1 MLKTNET
8 TIIKKMHQHFNPEF
22 AQLKTEIQAYHPDL
36 DVDNLTKAYE
46 FGLKAHMHQRRYSG
60 EPYFEHCL
68 NVALILAGL
77 RMDTTT
83 IISGLLHDVVEDT
96 DVTEEELI
104 SQFGDTV
111 GMLVN
116 GVTKISS
123 LKFMSKETRQAE
135 TFRKMLLSM
144 ADDIRVIIIKFAD
157 RLHNMRTLEHVPE
170 KKRPRIALET
180 RDVYAPLAHRLGIAR
195 IKDEL
200 EDLAFKHLDTKSY
213 TEIVEQVTL
222 SEDDRHAYIDSV
234 TKPVSKELKKNN
246 IDAEIYGRP
255 KTFSSIYSK
264 MQRRQRPFEEIYDL
278 MAIRIIVDKLEEC
291 YYALGL
297 VHSLFMPV
305 YDRFKDY
312 IAMPKI
318 NGYQSLHTTVIG
330 TSGKMVEIQIRT
342 KAMHQLAENGIAA
355 HWKYKEGI
363 KNTTQFEK
371 HISWVRDLL
380 ERQITEEDAGEFME
394 DLKIDLFQDEVFVF
408 SPRGDLY
415 KLPRGSTPIDFA
427 YGVHTNIGNQ
437 CIAAKINGKIAPLRT
452 KLKSGQQVEIITS
465 QNQKPSQ
472 DWLSYIKTSKARHW
486 IKKIVREEQQAQTM
500 QIGDE
505 ILLKYLKKHK
515 LNYGSPQFLEIIPKL
530 GYQNIDNLKVAI
542 GSGEVVL
549 ETIAKKLFPEDYV
562 EERSDDNFFGKFLK
576 RARSASGISVQG
588 VDNMLIHFAK
598 CCQPVPGYR
607 IIGYLTKGKGVTVH
621 RTDCNN
627 MVKLYEEKERIIE
640 VSWDIEKEQKFEV
653 HLSILGEDRKNLL
666 KDITL
671 CVAKQDI
678 NIINVSFRVED
689 SYAKGNLDIQVN
701 NLQHL
706 TRIINSIRKV
716 AGVLS
721 VERVENQTHS
731 TLPSSK
737 IN

>member
-1 MLKTNET
+1 MLKNNEA
-8 TIIKKMHQHFNPEF
+8 TIIRKMHRHFNPDF
-22 AQLKTEIQAYHPDL
+22 TQLKTEIQAYYPDL
-36 DVDNLTKAYE
+36 DVENLNKAYE
-46 FGLKAHMHQRRYSG
+46 FGLRAHMHQRRYSG

-68 NVALILAGL
+68 HVGLILAGL

-96 DVTEEELI
+96 DVTAQELEAE
-104 SQFGDTV
+104 FGGTV

-116 GVTKISS
+116 GVTKISG

-200 EDLAFKHLDTKSY
+200 EDLAFKHLDSKTY
-213 TEIVEQVTL
+213 NDIVEKVKL
-222 SEDDRHAYIDSV
+222 SEDERREYIESV
-234 TKPVSKELKKNN
+234 TVPVINELKKNN
-246 IDAEIYGRP
+246 IIAEIYGRP
-255 KTFSSIYSK
+255 KTYSSIYNK
-264 MQRRQRPFEEIYDL
+264 MLRRQRPFEEIYDL
-278 MAIRIIVDKLEEC
+278 MAIRIIVDKIEEC
-291 YYALGL
+291 YYALGI

-408 SPRGDLY
+408 TPRGDLF

-427 YGVHTNIGNQ
+427 YSIHTNVGNQ
-437 CIAAKINGKIAPLRT
+437 CIAAKVNGKIAPLRT
-452 KLKSGQQVEIITS
+452 QLKSGQQVEIITS

-472 DWLSYIKTSKARHW
+472 DWLSYVKTSKARHW
-486 IKKIVREEQQAQTM
+486 IKKILREEQQTQTM

-505 ILLKYLKKHK
+505 ILMKFLKKHK
-515 LNYGSPQFLEIIPKL
+515 MNFDSPQIVELIPKL
-530 GYQNIDNLKVAI
+530 GYQSIDNLKVAI
-542 GSGEVVL
+542 GSGELVL
-549 ETIAKKLFPEDYV
+549 ENLAKKLFPGDYA
-562 EERSDDNFFGKFLK
+562 EEKPEVNFFGKFLK
-576 RARSASGISVQG
+576 RARSASGIRVQG
-588 VDNMLIHFAK
+588 VDNMLIHFAR
-598 CCQPVPGYR
+598 CCQPVPGDR
-607 IIGYLTKGKGVTVH
+607 IIGFLTKGKGVTVH

-627 MVKLYEEKERIIE
+627 MVKLYEDKERIIE
-640 VSWDIEKEQKFEV
+640 VAWDIEKEQKFEV

-678 NIINVSFRVED
+678 NIINVIFRVED
-689 SYAKGNLDIQVN
+689 TYAKGNLDIQVN

-716 AGVLS
+716 NGVLS
-721 VERVENQTHS
+721 VERVENQAQAY
-731 TLPSSK
+731 LPGGK

>member
-8 TIIKKMHQHFNPEF
+8 TVIRKMHRHFDPDF
-22 AQLKTEIQAYHPDL
+22 IRLKNEIETYIPDF
-36 DVDNLTKAYE
+36 DVDNLKKAYDY
-46 FGLKAHMHQRRYSG
+46 GLKAHMNQRRYSG

-68 NVALILAGL
+68 NVGLILASM
-77 RMDTTT
+77 RMDTIT
-83 IISGLLHDVVEDT
+83 IVSGLLHDVVEDT
-96 DVTEEELI
+96 DVTEEELVVE
-104 SQFGDTV
+104 FGETV
-111 GMLVN
+111 AMLVN
-116 GVTKISS
+116 GVTKISG
-123 LKFMSKETRQAE
+123 LKFLSKETRQAE

-200 EDLAFKHLDTKSY
+200 EDLAFKHLDRKSY
-213 TEIVEQVTL
+213 DDIVEKVTL
-222 SEDDRHAYIDSV
+222 SEDERRAYIESV
-234 TKPVSKELKKNN
+234 AKPVRNELKKNN
-246 IDAEIYGRP
+246 IDADIYGRP
-255 KTFSSIYSK
+255 KTYSSIYNK

-291 YYALGL
+291 YYALGI

-363 KNTTQFEK
+363 KSTTQFEK

-380 ERQITEEDAGEFME
+380 ERQISEEDAGEFME

-408 SPRGDLY
+408 SPKGDLY

-437 CIAAKINGKIAPLRT
+437 CIAAKINGKIASLRT
-452 KLKSGQQVEIITS
+452 ELKSGQQVEIITS

-472 DWLSYIKTSKARHW
+472 DWLSSVKTSKARHW

-515 LNYGSPQFLEIIPKL
+515 MNYDSPKFLEIIPKL

-542 GSGEVVL
+542 GSGELVL
-549 ETIAKKLFPEDYV
+549 DTIAKKLYPEDHT
-562 EERSDDNFFGKFLK
+562 EEKVDDNFFGKFLK
-576 RARSASGISVQG
+576 RARSASGIRVQG

-598 CCQPVPGYR
+598 CCQPVPGDR

-627 MVKLYEEKERIIE
+627 MLKLYEEKERVIE
-640 VSWDIEKEQKFEV
+640 VSWDIEKEQKFDV

-689 SYAKGNLDIQVN
+689 TYAKGHMDIQVN

-706 TRIINSIRKV
+706 TRIINSIRKIT
-716 AGVLS
+716 GVLS
-721 VERVENQTHS
+721 VERVENQAQS
-731 TLPSSK
+731 ILQSSK
-737 IN
+737 LN